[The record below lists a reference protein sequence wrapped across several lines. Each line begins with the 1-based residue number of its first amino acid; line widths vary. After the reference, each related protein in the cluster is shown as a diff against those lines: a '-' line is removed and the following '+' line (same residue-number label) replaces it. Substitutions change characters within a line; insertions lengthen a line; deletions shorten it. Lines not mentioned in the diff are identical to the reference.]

1 MCCRSEHGVREISDK
16 RLNNSMTKEIWN
28 MRKREELK
36 LISRVLN
43 WTIVC
48 SGHRQQ
54 TGKYERR
61 GRLGS
66 RG

>member
-1 MCCRSEHGVREISDK
+1 
-16 RLNNSMTKEIWN
+16 MTKEIWN